1 MLYSFKVTAVNRGGE
16 SFPTE
21 NLVAV
26 YHQSANKNILVI
38 NGFKRLSA
46 PAVLESDSLQGFDMK
61 EDLGVAYGT
70 TIGWSG
76 AQLDFGKIHAGKI
89 GSGGL
94 GYSGNELEG
103 VFVTGNTFD
112 YAAEHARAI
121 LPMGK
126 YNITSSSTDAVQGGK
141 VDLNEYFCIDYIAGL
156 EKYSPQAVKR
166 YKSFPLQIQTKLGE
180 YVRQGGS
187 LLVSGA
193 YVNSDMQS
201 GNDRKFLREVL
212 HVDNGM
218 QTETESIDGMG
229 TNFNI
234 YNEINPQHYAAVKVD
249 VMPAVKPAFCTL
261 TYSNGFSAC
270 VAYKGDVYRTIAMG
284 FPFECIKSD
293 NKKEI
298 IMRGF
303 MNFLDYKNQ

>member
-1 MLYSFKVTAVNRGGE
+1 
-16 SFPTE
+16 
-21 NLVAV
+21 
-26 YHQSANKNILVI
+26 
-38 NGFKRLSA
+38 
-46 PAVLESDSLQGFDMK
+46 
-61 EDLGVAYGT
+61 
-70 TIGWSG
+70 
-76 AQLDFGKIHAGKI
+76 
-89 GSGGL
+89 
-94 GYSGNELEG
+94 
-103 VFVTGNTFD
+103 
-112 YAAEHARAI
+112 
-121 LPMGK
+121 MGK

-156 EKYSPQAVKR
+156 EKYSPQAVKS